1 MEGISVGFIGL
12 GNLGLRLVLNL
23 IESGTNT
30 FIYDADDNKK
40 ENVRDKNVTWLK
52 SPKEIAENVDIV
64 ITCLPSPKAVA
75 SVVESK
81 NGLLEGLSPNKLW
94 VEMSTTDSQEL
105 LRLAKLVEEKG
116 SMVLEAPVSGGCHR
130 ASTGNISIL
139 VGGKRIAFEKALPIL
154 KIIGFKIVHVGD
166 LGKASILKVVTNFLA
181 STHLVAIGEALLV
194 SKKAGIDLGKA
205 YDAIKISSGNSFVHE
220 TESQVILSGSYNV
233 NFTMDLV
240 CKDVGLFQ
248 KLVNTYGIKTD
259 LSEIIVKIFD
269 KGKNMYGS
277 RAWSTQIVKLLEDKN
292 GENLRADGFPEEL
305 IDEEQKNIGR
315 EL

>member
-23 IESGTNT
+23 IKSGINT
-30 FIYDADDNKK
+30 FIYDTDDNKK
-40 ENVRDKNVTWLK
+40 ENVKDKNVTWLT

-64 ITCLPSPKAVA
+64 ITCLPSPEAVA

-154 KIIGFKIVHVGD
+154 KIIGFKIVHVGE

-181 STHLVAIGEALLV
+181 STHLVAIGEALMV

-205 YDAIKISSGNSFVHE
+205 YDAIKISSEIV
-220 TESQVILSGSYNV
+220 
-233 NFTMDLV
+233 
-240 CKDVGLFQ
+240 LFM
-248 KLVNTYGIKTD
+248 KLKAR
-259 LSEIIVKIFD
+259 LF
-269 KGKNMYGS
+269 
-277 RAWSTQIVKLLEDKN
+277 
-292 GENLRADGFPEEL
+292 
-305 IDEEQKNIGR
+305 
-315 EL
+315 

>member
-1 MEGISVGFIGL
+1 MDGISVGFIGL

-23 IESGTNT
+23 IKSGINT
-30 FIYDADDNKK
+30 FIYDTDDNKK
-40 ENVRDKNVTWLK
+40 ENVKDKNVTWLT

-64 ITCLPSPKAVA
+64 ITCLPSPEAVA

-154 KIIGFKIVHVGD
+154 KIVGLEIVHVGE

-181 STHLVAIGEALLV
+181 LTNLVTIGEALMV
-194 SKKAGIDLGKA
+194 SKKAVL
-205 YDAIKISSGNSFVHE
+205 
-220 TESQVILSGSYNV
+220 
-233 NFTMDLV
+233 MLV
-240 CKDVGLFQ
+240 KPMTL
-248 KLVNTYGIKTD
+248 
-259 LSEIIVKIFD
+259 
-269 KGKNMYGS
+269 
-277 RAWSTQIVKLLEDKN
+277 
-292 GENLRADGFPEEL
+292 
-305 IDEEQKNIGR
+305 
-315 EL
+315 

>member
-1 MEGISVGFIGL
+1 
-12 GNLGLRLVLNL
+12 
-23 IESGTNT
+23 
-30 FIYDADDNKK
+30 
-40 ENVRDKNVTWLK
+40 
-52 SPKEIAENVDIV
+52 
-64 ITCLPSPKAVA
+64 
-75 SVVESK
+75 
-81 NGLLEGLSPNKLW
+81 
-94 VEMSTTDSQEL
+94 
-105 LRLAKLVEEKG
+105 
-116 SMVLEAPVSGGCHR
+116 MVLEAPVSGGCHR

-154 KIIGFKIVHVGD
+154 KIIGFEIVHVGE

-181 STHLVAIGEALLV
+181 STHLVAIGEALMV

-248 KLVNTYGIKTD
+248 KLVDTYGIKTD
-259 LSEIIVKIFD
+259 LSEKIVKIFER
-269 KGKNMYGS
+269 GKTTYGS

-292 GENLRADGFPEEL
+292 CENLRSDGFPKEL
-305 IDEEQKNIGR
+305 IDQEPKNVGR

>member
-1 MEGISVGFIGL
+1 M
-12 GNLGLRLVLNL
+12 
-23 IESGTNT
+23 
-30 FIYDADDNKK
+30 
-40 ENVRDKNVTWLK
+40 
-52 SPKEIAENVDIV
+52 
-64 ITCLPSPKAVA
+64 
-75 SVVESK
+75 
-81 NGLLEGLSPNKLW
+81 
-94 VEMSTTDSQEL
+94 
-105 LRLAKLVEEKG
+105 
-116 SMVLEAPVSGGCHR
+116 
-130 ASTGNISIL
+130 

-154 KIIGFKIVHVGD
+154 KIIGFKIVHVGE

-181 STHLVAIGEALLV
+181 STHLVAIGEALMV

-292 GENLRADGFPEEL
+292 CENLRADGFPEEL